1 VRRYSIILLF
11 LSQFLQ
17 KLAVLFLD
25 FIQFFKLSSCASFTW
40 LSTVLNALLWTS
52 NQIYR
57 AYTLILN
64 FTTLAWH
71 SKMLLRLWSGINIRT
86 YAFNMIILRS
96 LVVSLRWFYKT
107 IYKLYIVL
115 FDLLYLWTQISLPSI
130 WYVLRELIHTLMRY
144 FVVLSKSEVCGV
156 SIFTWIS

>member
-1 VRRYSIILLF
+1 MRRYSIILLF

-17 KLAVLFLD
+17 KLAMLFLD
-25 FIQFFKLSSCASFTW
+25 FIQFFKLSSRASFTW

-71 SKMLLRLWSGINIRT
+71 SKMLLRLWSCINIRT

-130 WYVLRELIHTLMRY
+130 LYVLRELIHTLMRY